1 MLFRSTWWTP
11 VRGDMIEVIEHV
23 HTPGWFTQNHLFP
36 TLLEA
41 GKSKTEELTDSVPTE
56 NPVTS
61 LQDESR
67 AGIKIVRRN
76 INNLRY
82 ADVLMISHV

>member
-1 MLFRSTWWTP
+1 MDRGTWWTP

-67 AGIKIVRRN
+67 AQQLECSPCTPQLEKKP
-76 INNLRY
+76 
-82 ADVLMISHV
+82 AQQ